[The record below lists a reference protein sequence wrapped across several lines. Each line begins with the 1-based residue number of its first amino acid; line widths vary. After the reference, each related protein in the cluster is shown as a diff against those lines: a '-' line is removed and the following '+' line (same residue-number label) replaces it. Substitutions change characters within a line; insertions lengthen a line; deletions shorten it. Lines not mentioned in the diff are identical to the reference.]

1 MTLREHRLDVYPVT
15 LHAAYSRD
23 EWAALRDTI
32 DSLPESEARGVTSRD
47 ALPDEH
53 GDDACHVSILI
64 QTLYGPRD
72 VIDSIAHEAVHAAG
86 AILEYVGE
94 DNIKPWSEPHAYL
107 VGFIASWLWEG
118 LPDGWDHNAQGSH
131 P

>member
-53 GDDACHVSILI
+53 GDDACH
-64 QTLYGPRD
+64 
-72 VIDSIAHEAVHAAG
+72 EAVHAAG
-86 AILEYVGE
+86 AIFEHVGE